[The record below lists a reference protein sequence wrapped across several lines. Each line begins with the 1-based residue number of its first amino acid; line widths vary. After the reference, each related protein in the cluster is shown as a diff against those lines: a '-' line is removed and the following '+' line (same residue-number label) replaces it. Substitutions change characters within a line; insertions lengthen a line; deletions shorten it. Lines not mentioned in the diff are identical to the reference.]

1 MVVQYM
7 VTIYA
12 MLVRGNVRTIE
23 ELPEE
28 YRQLVQ
34 EQIERQ

>member
-12 MLVRGNVRTIE
+12 MLVKGGVKTIE
-23 ELPEE
+23 DLPTE
-28 YRQLVQ
+28 YKQPVTAYLVQ
-34 EQIERQ
+34 